1 MSCRI
6 EIFRSPDGA
15 GIAAARRGSGKPF
28 LIVPTLAA
36 TIETTCSAYAEAFPD
51 REVIT
56 YDRRG
61 TGLSERG
68 APPGDAE
75 PYLQDARTVAD
86 GLGLDHFDLL
96 GTLMGTIEA
105 VAFAARSPDR
115 IGRLVLRAPVTGL
128 ADWATIP
135 AVRAALAAMGQDW
148 EFFTEAFSQLV
159 IGWGRPGAPAMA
171 ARMRGLTTREE
182 LSGLIEAFR
191 RLNLASLYP
200 RIRASTLVE
209 HHPTYFFPDGYTRRI
224 ASWIDRCRLAIYSG
238 DDFIGDQSIARAFL
252 AEVDEPCPDGAE
264 AAFRTVLFTD
274 LVSSTELTQR
284 LGDEASQTM
293 LRKHDAIVRTA
304 LGRHGGREVKHTGDG
319 IMGSFSSAVAAVR
332 AGLEIQEKLAEARIE
347 ARIGLNA
354 GEPIAEGADLF
365 GSVVQL
371 AARITARAAAGQVLV
386 SNVVRELCAGKGLA
400 FEPLE
405 EVELKGFSGRIA
417 LFVAGPEISRHKG
430 SDERGQRRVR

>member
-6 EIFRSPDGA
+6 ETFRSPDGA
-15 GIAAARRGSGKPF
+15 SIAAGRCGSGRPL
-28 LIVPTLAA
+28 LIVPTMAA
-36 TIETTCSAYAEAFPD
+36 TIETTCTAYAEAFPD
-51 REVIT
+51 HEVIT

-86 GLGLDHFDLL
+86 GLGLDRFDLL

-115 IGRLVLRAPVTGL
+115 VARLVLRAPVTGV
-128 ADWATIP
+128 ADWATLP
-135 AVRAALAAMGQDW
+135 VVRAALASMEQDW

-159 IGWGRPGAPAMA
+159 VGWGRPGAPAMA
-171 ARMRGLTTREE
+171 GRLRKVTTREE

-191 RLNLASLYP
+191 GLDLAGLYP

-209 HHPTYFFPDGYTRRI
+209 HHPTYFFADGYTRRI

-238 DDFIGDQSIARAFL
+238 DDFMNDHSTARAFL
-252 AEVDEPCPDGAE
+252 AEADGPRPDAAE

-274 LVSSTELTQR
+274 LVASTELTQR
-284 LGDEASQTM
+284 LGDEASQAV

-304 LGRHGGREVKHTGDG
+304 LGRHGGREIKHTGDG
-319 IMGSFSSAVAAVR
+319 IMGSFGSAVAAVR
-332 AGLEIQEKLAEARIE
+332 AGLEIQGKLAETRIG

-371 AARITARAAAGQVLV
+371 AARITDRAAPGQVVV

-405 EVELKGFSGRIA
+405 EVELKGFPGRIA
-417 LFVAGPEISRHKG
+417 LFLAGPEISTG
-430 SDERGQRRVR
+430 SRSEF

>member
-6 EIFRSPDGA
+6 EAFRSPDGA
-15 GIAAARRGSGKPF
+15 SIAAARSGSGRPL
-28 LIVPTLAA
+28 LIVPTIAA
-36 TIETTCSAYAEAFPD
+36 TIETTFSTYAEAFPNH
-51 REVIT
+51 EVIT

-68 APPGDAE
+68 MPPADAE

-86 GLGLDHFDLL
+86 GLGLDRFDLL

-115 IGRLVLRAPVTGL
+115 IGRLVLRSPVTGL
-128 ADWATIP
+128 GDWATIP
-135 AVRAALAAMGQDW
+135 AVRAALASMDQDW

-159 IGWGRPGAPAMA
+159 VGWGRSGGPAMA
-171 ARMRGLTTREE
+171 ARLRAITTREE
-182 LSGLIEAFR
+182 LGALIEAFR
-191 RLNLASLYP
+191 GLDLAGLYP

-224 ASWIDRCRLAIYSG
+224 ASWIDRCRLAIHSG
-238 DDFIGDQSIARAFL
+238 DDFLSDLSIAQAFL
-252 AEVDEPCPDGAE
+252 AEADEPRPHAPE

-274 LVSSTELTQR
+274 LVASTELTQR
-284 LGDEASQTM
+284 LGDEASQVM
-293 LRKHDAIVRTA
+293 LRKHNAIVRTA

-332 AGLEIQEKLAEARIE
+332 AGLDIQEKLTELQIG

-354 GEPIAEGADLF
+354 GEPIAQGADLF

-371 AARITARAAAGQVLV
+371 AARITERAGAGQVLV

-400 FEPLE
+400 FAPLGD
-405 EVELKGFSGRIA
+405 VELKGFSGPIA
-417 LFVAGPEISRHKG
+417 LFVVGRQH
-430 SDERGQRRVR
+430 Q

>member
-1 MSCRI
+1 MSYRI
-6 EIFRSPDGA
+6 EVFRSPDGA
-15 GIAAARRGSGKPF
+15 SIAAARCGSGRPL
-28 LIVPTLAA
+28 LIVPTIAA
-36 TIETTCSAYAEAFPD
+36 TIETTRSVYADAFPD
-51 REVIT
+51 HEVIT

-86 GLGLDHFDLL
+86 GLGLDRFDLL

-105 VAFAARSPDR
+105 ITLAARSPDR
-115 IGRLVLRAPVTGL
+115 VGRLVLRAPVTGL
-128 ADWATIP
+128 GDWATIP
-135 AVRAALAAMGQDW
+135 AVRAALASMEQDW
-148 EFFTEAFSQLV
+148 EFFTESFSQLV

-171 ARMRGLTTREE
+171 ARLREITTRQE
-182 LSGLIEAFR
+182 LRGLIEAFR
-191 RLNLASLYP
+191 GLDLAALYP
-200 RIRASTLVE
+200 RIRATTLVE

-238 DDFIGDQSIARAFL
+238 DDFMSDHSIARAFL
-252 AEVDEPCPDGAE
+252 AEADEPRPDAAA

-274 LVSSTELTQR
+274 LVASTELTQR
-284 LGDEASQTM
+284 LGDEASQAM
-293 LRKHDAIVRTA
+293 LRKHDTIVRAA

-319 IMGSFSSAVAAVR
+319 IMASFGSAVAAVR
-332 AGLEIQEKLAEARIE
+332 AGLEMQEKFAETPIG

-365 GSVVQL
+365 GRVVQL
-371 AARITARAAAGQVLV
+371 AARITDRAALGQVLV

-400 FEPLE
+400 FEPLGE
-405 EVELKGFSGRIA
+405 IELKGFSGRIA
-417 LFVAGPEISRHKG
+417 LFLASPETSTG
-430 SDERGQRRVR
+430 SESELPATRERE

>member
-1 MSCRI
+1 MRWRI
-6 EIFRSPDGA
+6 EAFRSPDGA
-15 GIAAARRGSGKPF
+15 SIAAARCGSGRPL
-28 LIVPTLAA
+28 LIVPPLSA
-36 TIETTCSAYAEAFPD
+36 TIETSFSRYAEAFPD
-51 REVIT
+51 HEVIT

-61 TGLSERG
+61 SGLSDRG

-86 GLGLDHFDLL
+86 GLGLERFDLL

-135 AVRAALAAMGQDW
+135 AVRAALASMEQDW
-148 EFFTEAFSQLV
+148 EFFFTEAFSQLV
-159 IGWGRPGAPAMA
+159 VGWGRPGAPAMA
-171 ARMRGLTTREE
+171 ARLRQTTTGAE
-182 LSGLIEAFR
+182 LSGLVEAFR
-191 RLNLASLYP
+191 GLDLAGLYP

-224 ASWIDRCRLAIYSG
+224 ASWIDRCRLAIYS
-238 DDFIGDQSIARAFL
+238 DNDFMTDHSIARAFL
-252 AEVDEPCPDGAE
+252 AEVDEPRPDAAE

-274 LVSSTELTQR
+274 LVGSTELTQR
-284 LGDEASQTM
+284 LGEEASQAVV
-293 LRKHDAIVRTA
+293 RKHDAIVRTA
-304 LGRHGGREVKHTGDG
+304 LGRHGGRVVKHTGDG
-319 IMGSFSSAVAAVR
+319 IMGSFGSAVAAVR
-332 AGLEIQEKLAEARIE
+332 AGLEIREKLAETQIG

-371 AARITARAAAGQVLV
+371 AARITDRAAPGQAPRAPFGLRTRRSSTPGRARASAVRPIRTGSRRRTRAA
-386 SNVVRELCAGKGLA
+386 
-400 FEPLE
+400 
-405 EVELKGFSGRIA
+405 
-417 LFVAGPEISRHKG
+417 
-430 SDERGQRRVR
+430 

>member
-1 MSCRI
+1 L
-6 EIFRSPDGA
+6 
-15 GIAAARRGSGKPF
+15 
-28 LIVPTLAA
+28 LIGPTRAA